1 MIIYFLFLLKKKK
14 KNMSHDAE
22 KEQILKSGDKQEWL
36 YLNSNKHITKRK
48 KMTKKYVA
56 GFSCY

>member
-1 MIIYFLFLLKKKK
+1 
-14 KNMSHDAE
+14 MSHDAE